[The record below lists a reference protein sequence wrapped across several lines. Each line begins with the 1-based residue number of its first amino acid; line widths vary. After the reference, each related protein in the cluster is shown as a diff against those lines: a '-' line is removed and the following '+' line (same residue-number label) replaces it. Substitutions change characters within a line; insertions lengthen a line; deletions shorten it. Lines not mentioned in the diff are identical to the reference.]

1 MEYPHYSL
9 PTVDLERRIFVPRTF
24 QTGWKK
30 YSDQMEIYRPLANR
44 YNYQKGYL
52 SQTQIQDL
60 KHSERNGH
68 DHKLKIPLTP
78 EEITT
83 MKDIHKKWMI
93 PVPFRDIQGKHLKL
107 GDFVY
112 RIDYNKLTFGVI
124 DRLSEGQGSLIF
136 RQIRIP
142 DWHSRESGTY
152 HYEKEGLE
160 GFTARIDHGYSS
172 KFDSAK
178 LIRVEKNTLSEFK
191 VKLIKDILKI
201 SI

>member
-1 MEYPHYSL
+1 
-9 PTVDLERRIFVPRTF
+9 
-24 QTGWKK
+24 
-30 YSDQMEIYRPLANR
+30 
-44 YNYQKGYL
+44 
-52 SQTQIQDL
+52 
-60 KHSERNGH
+60 
-68 DHKLKIPLTP
+68 
-78 EEITT
+78 

-93 PVPFRDIQGKHLKL
+93 PVPFKDIQGKHLKL

-142 DWHSRESGTY
+142 DWHAGSPGTY

>member
-1 MEYPHYSL
+1 MEYPRYSL

-30 YSDQMEIYRPLANR
+30 YSDQMAIYRPLATR

-52 SQTQIQDL
+52 SQIQIQDL
-60 KHSERNGH
+60 KRLEQNGH
-68 DHKLKIPLTP
+68 DQKLKIPLTP

-83 MKDIHKKWMI
+83 MKDLHKKWMI

-112 RIDYNKLTFGVI
+112 RIDYNKLTLGLI
-124 DRLSEGQGSLIF
+124 DRLSDGQGSLIF

-142 DWHSRESGTY
+142 DWHSTSPGTY

-160 GFTARIDHGYSS
+160 GFTARIDQGYSS

-178 LIRVEKNTLSEFK
+178 VIRVEKNTLSEFK